1 MGSDFALLE
10 IIFLAMLAGFLILR
24 LRSVLGRRTGHE
36 QPPESQLIERRE
48 APDNDIVFAL
58 PVRADGTEEAAAA
71 DAPSGAPSGAQ
82 APTDPLGAGLMAIQR
97 ADRDFDPDQ
106 FV

>member
-36 QPPESQLIERRE
+36 K
-48 APDNDIVFAL
+48 
-58 PVRADGTEEAAAA
+58 
-71 DAPSGAPSGAQ
+71 
-82 APTDPLGAGLMAIQR
+82 PLRQR
-97 ADRDFDPDQ
+97 K
-106 FV
+106 